1 MKKNTKKLLTGISIS
16 LITLGAGFLITIV
29 SFNLFD
35 SLTANQMKLLFA
47 TDVISLI
54 VSGAAAYIAFETK
67 KAKKRRE
74 KELKKRHFQR
84 LSKQCREFKGL
95 EGYLNISDSAA

>member
-1 MKKNTKKLLTGISIS
+1 MKKNTKKLLMGISIS

-47 TDVISLI
+47 IDVISLI
-54 VSGAAAYIAFETK
+54 TSGAVTYVVFETK

-74 KELKKRHFQR
+74 NELKKRHFQR
-84 LSKQCREFKGL
+84 MSRQCREFKGL
-95 EGYLNISDSAA
+95 ESYLNISDSAA